1 MIMSAQNP
9 VTRGGPKRE
18 AATRRAFIVWM
29 SAYAAVIVA
38 IAVMHTLGGMSGGS
52 TIDADG
58 VKTQQ
63 AKVTGEPQS
72 SLGGGAPMFKVA
84 FGNKG

>member
-1 MIMSAQNP
+1 MSAQNP

-29 SAYAAVIVA
+29 AAYAAVILA
-38 IAVMHTLGGMSGGS
+38 IAVHTLAGMPLGT

-63 AKVTGEPQS
+63 AKAAGEPQS
-72 SLGGGAPMFKVA
+72 SLARDGKTFKVA
-84 FGNKG
+84 FGREG